1 VHPAVAKSVAIFAKA
16 KIRATF
22 GNRWCWSL

>member
-1 VHPAVAKSVAIFAKA
+1 MALQRIAKSVAIFAKA

-22 GNRWCWSL
+22 GYR